1 MFLLEF
7 SDFFQGAGGLFI
19 QPIEVIQVALHFID
33 EFGAHFGD
41 VRKIMH
47 VARHGAGMIV
57 LQDHLHVTLA
67 AMQVLLVEL
76 RAQLFLLAGQGL
88 VGGQRFRRQFG

>member
-1 MFLLEF
+1 M
-7 SDFFQGAGGLFI
+7 
-19 QPIEVIQVALHFID
+19 IQVALHFID

-57 LQDHLHVTLA
+57 LQNHLHVALA

-76 RAQLFLLAGQGL
+76 LAQLFLLAGQRL
-88 VGGQRFRRQFG
+88 VGGQRLRRQFG